1 MTDRDREYNGWTNW
15 DTWAF
20 ALWVDNTE
28 LSYKVRR
35 ELCETVATSGRDA
48 EDMPD
53 VLEKVLRDNATN
65 LLVVSG
71 CKDPI
76 ELDNVNFEEISEH
89 WMEDVEELIP
99 EEESEYDRMQ
109 REEDEHGDL
118 LMRRDKEDRED

>member
-1 MTDRDREYNGWTNW
+1 MTDREYNGWTNR

-28 LSYKVRR
+28 LSYKTRL
-35 ELCETVATSGRDA
+35 ELCKTIATSGRDK

-53 VLEKVLRDNATN
+53 VLAKVLQDNATN

-71 CKDPI
+71 CNDTI
-76 ELDNVNFEEISEH
+76 DLDKINFKEISGH
-89 WMEDVEELIP
+89 WMEEVEELIP

-118 LMRRDKEDRED
+118 LMRRDKETRDD